1 MKLELF
7 QAGVKFF
14 MSWHPDEKL
23 LTRIFIIEFVMVPH
37 FFFFFTLL
45 FTVLLFFSFLSS
57 FFGLSE
63 RRGKCVVEV
72 YFTGQKSGGTRD
84 TIWLVS

>member
-7 QAGVKFF
+7 QGGVKIF

-37 FFFFFTLL
+37 FFFL
-45 FTVLLFFSFLSS
+45 FYSLVHGFAFLFFSS

>member
-7 QAGVKFF
+7 QAGVKFL
-14 MSWHPDEKL
+14 MSWHPEEKL

-37 FFFFFTLL
+37 FFFL
-45 FTVLLFFSFLSS
+45 FYSLVHGFAFLFFSS

-72 YFTGQKSGGTRD
+72 YFTGQRSGGTRD

>member
-7 QAGVKFF
+7 QGGVKIF

-23 LTRIFIIEFVMVPH
+23 LTRIFIIEFVMVPQFYFI
-37 FFFFFTLL
+37 FFLSCSRFC
-45 FTVLLFFSFLSS
+45 FSFLSS
-57 FFGLSE
+57 FFGLSK

-72 YFTGQKSGGTRD
+72 YFTGQRSGGTRD